1 MTNGYMRKAS
11 AIYQQ
16 NSVRGSVEDADSHQ
30 LIGMLLEGAIDRVI
44 QARGHMIH
52 GNVAKKGNN
61 ITRAVAIVGELR
73 NSLDHKVDRVIS
85 ERLDALYEYVS
96 RRLLFAQLNDDP
108 AALDEV
114 VQLLTPIRDGWQGI
128 RNSYLAGSRQAAGA
142 MR

>member
-16 NSVRGSVEDADSHQ
+16 NSARGSVEDADSHQ

-52 GNVAKKGNN
+52 GNTAEKGGN
-61 ITRAVAIVGELR
+61 IRRAVAIVGELR
-73 NSLDHKVDRVIS
+73 DSLDHKAAHAIS

-128 RNSYLAGSRQAAGA
+128 RGSYQAGGRQAAGA